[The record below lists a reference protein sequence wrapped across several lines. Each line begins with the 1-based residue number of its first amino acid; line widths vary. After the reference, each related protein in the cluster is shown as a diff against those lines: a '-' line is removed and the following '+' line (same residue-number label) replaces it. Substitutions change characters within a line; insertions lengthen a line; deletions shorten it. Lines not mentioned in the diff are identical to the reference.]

1 MILIH
6 YSPKFEID
14 LPFDIPVWMENV
26 LFNPNLKYSKS
37 IHLQIAFIKTWL
49 KSQPFYSDDLV
60 NELDHRITP
69 NCKLIL
75 C

>member
-6 YSPKFEID
+6 HSPKFEID

-37 IHLQIAFIKTWL
+37 IHSQISFIKTWL
-49 KSQPFYSDDLV
+49 KSQPFYSDDLA
-60 NELDHRITP
+60 NELDHRITQ

>member
-6 YSPKFEID
+6 HSPKFEID
-14 LPFDIPVWMENV
+14 LPFDIPEWMENL
-26 LFNPNLKYSKS
+26 LFNQNLKYSES
-37 IHLQIAFIKTWL
+37 IHSQISFIKTWL

>member
-6 YSPKFEID
+6 HSPKFEID
-14 LPFDIPVWMENV
+14 LPFDIPEWMENV
-26 LFNPNLKYSKS
+26 LFNQNLKYSES
-37 IHLQIAFIKTWL
+37 IHSQISFMKTWL
-49 KSQPFYSDDLV
+49 KSQPFYCDDLV
-60 NELDHRITP
+60 NELDHRITL

>member
-6 YSPKFEID
+6 HSPKFEID
-14 LPFDIPVWMENV
+14 LPFDIPEWMENL
-26 LFNPNLKYSKS
+26 LFNQNLKYSES
-37 IHLQIAFIKTWL
+37 IHSQISFIKTWL
-49 KSQPFYSDDLV
+49 KSQPFYCDDLV
-60 NELDHRITP
+60 NELDHRITQ